1 MTRAMRLA
9 LAFVAAATFAAC
21 GSPSRE
27 PLPITPPA
35 EVANAPVAR
44 IPVPPATAPAAEPGA
59 SAQSSASPA
68 NSKLDPAT
76 FPAGAIYVCA
86 SGPATQVTLTAIAF
100 DPKVGSLCRR
110 HPEMGPCQ
118 YERSICRK
126 SGGKVYAAD
135 GTEITMATEAEYD
148 RKVMRVR
155 FQAK

>member
-1 MTRAMRLA
+1 MTRTLRTA
-9 LAFVAAATFAAC
+9 LAVAASALVAAC

-27 PLPITPPA
+27 PLPITPPS

-44 IPVPPATAPAAEPGA
+44 VPVSPAPSAVPAPATPATGSTA
-59 SAQSSASPA
+59 
-68 NSKLDPAT
+68 KLDPAG
-76 FPAGAIYVCA
+76 FPNGAIYVCA
-86 SGPATQVTLTAIAF
+86 SGPEAQLTLTAIAF

-118 YERSICRK
+118 YERNICRK
-126 SGGKVYAAD
+126 SGGRVYAAD

>member
-1 MTRAMRLA
+1 MTRALRLA
-9 LAFVAAATFAAC
+9 LAFAAAALGAC

-35 EVANAPVAR
+35 EVANAPVVR
-44 IPVPPATAPAAEPGA
+44 IPVPPASPPAAAPGAPAPA
-59 SAQSSASPA
+59 SARPA

-100 DPKVGSLCRR
+100 DLKVGSLCRR

-118 YERSICRK
+118 YERNICRK

>member
-1 MTRAMRLA
+1 MTRMLRRAFA
-9 LAFVAAATFAAC
+9 LAICAAAAAC

-27 PLPITPPA
+27 PLPVTPPA

-44 IPVPPATAPAAEPGA
+44 VPVAPPPPPAAPA
-59 SAQSSASPA
+59 SSAVPSPA
-68 NSKLDPAT
+68 AAPAPKLDPAT
-76 FPAGAIYVCA
+76 FPQGAIYVCA
-86 SGPATQVTLTAIAF
+86 SGAAPQRTSTAIAF
-100 DPKVGSLCRR
+100 DEKAGKLCRR

-118 YERSICRK
+118 YERNLCRR
-126 SGGKVYAAD
+126 SGGRVYAAD